1 MLYLILYDDLILS
14 LLILGR
20 LLQFNR
26 FAQLLLLLLS
36 KSFLLGD
43 ILSPLNLSLSHLV
56 DEFFDS
62 PGGKFMRRIPDV
74 VIVKR
79 HFFILK
85 LCFCVGHIHH
95 LFELETILDSELPNF
110 DEFENIFAIVTLIL
124 ESVKHFLEII
134 IIRFQE
140 LFLLHHIHLPIL
152 RIHDILCLIDCIKAI
167 PCACNDGF
175 FLSFLSCAPSSL
187 MTH

>member
-14 LLILGR
+14 LLILSL

-26 FAQLLLLLLS
+26 FALLLLLLS

-62 PGGKFMRRIPDV
+62 PSGKFMRRIPDE

-79 HFFILK
+79 HLFLLK
-85 LCFCVGHIHH
+85 LLFSVGHIHH

-110 DEFENIFAIVTLIL
+110 DEF
-124 ESVKHFLEII
+124 
-134 IIRFQE
+134 
-140 LFLLHHIHLPIL
+140 
-152 RIHDILCLIDCIKAI
+152 
-167 PCACNDGF
+167 
-175 FLSFLSCAPSSL
+175 
-187 MTH
+187 